1 MNPLIHTIRRER
13 PLVHCI
19 SNLVT
24 ANDCANLLLAIGAS
38 PTMAQAPE
46 EMAEITAQAD
56 ALVLNTGTPSGAK
69 YEACRL
75 AGQTANRLGIPV
87 VLDPVGVGAS
97 TWRLEN
103 VRRLLEEV
111 HPAVIRANFGEA
123 EALLGRSS
131 RERGVDSL
139 PAQEDGAAEL
149 AEALARK
156 YGCTVLLTGR
166 VDVVTHGEQKATLS
180 GGSERMKCV
189 TGAGC
194 MLSALCGAFA
204 SVTDP
209 FRAAAEASRL
219 WKDAARIAEQAAG
232 EKGLG
237 SFHAALFDVISNT

>member
-1 MNPLIHTIRRER
+1 MNPLVHAIRQKK

-24 ANDCANLLLAIGAS
+24 ANDCANILLAIGAS

-46 EMAEITAQAD
+46 EMEQIAAQAD
-56 ALVLNTGTPSGAK
+56 ALVLNTGTPSASK
-69 YEACRL
+69 FDACRL
-75 AGQTANRLGIPV
+75 AGQAANRRGIPV

-97 TWRLEN
+97 RWRLEN
-103 VRRLLEEV
+103 VRCLLEQLQ
-111 HPAVIRANFGEA
+111 PAIIRANFGEA

-139 PAQEDGAAEL
+139 PADGDGAAEL
-149 AEALARK
+149 AEALARE

-166 VDVVTHGEQKATLS
+166 EDVLTDGKNRMVLS
-180 GGSERMKCV
+180 GGSGLMKHL

-204 SVTDP
+204 SVTAP
-209 FRAAAEASRL
+209 FQAAAAAGQL
-219 WKDAARIAEQAAG
+219 WKDIAREADAIAG
-232 EKGLG
+232 KTGLG
-237 SFHAALFDVISNT
+237 SFHMALFDVASQM

>member
-1 MNPLIHTIRRER
+1 MNPLVHTIRQRK

-24 ANDCANLLLAIGAS
+24 ANDCANILLAIGAS

-46 EMAEITAQAD
+46 EMEEITAQAN

-75 AGQTANRLGIPV
+75 AGRTANRLGIPV

-97 TWRLEN
+97 AWRLEN
-103 VRRLLEEV
+103 VRGLLAEV
-111 HPAVIRANFGEA
+111 HPSIIRANFGEA
-123 EALLGRSS
+123 EALLGRSG

-139 PAQEDGAAEL
+139 PADGNGAECL
-149 AEALARK
+149 AEELARK

-166 VDVVTHGEQKATLS
+166 EDVVTDGERKTVLS
-180 GGSERMKCV
+180 GGSELMKRI

-204 SVTDP
+204 AVTDP
-209 FRAAAEASRL
+209 FQAAAAASQL
-219 WKDAARIAEQAAG
+219 WKDTARMAERTAG
-232 EKGLG
+232 KMGLG
-237 SFHAALFDVISNT
+237 SFHAALFDMISNE